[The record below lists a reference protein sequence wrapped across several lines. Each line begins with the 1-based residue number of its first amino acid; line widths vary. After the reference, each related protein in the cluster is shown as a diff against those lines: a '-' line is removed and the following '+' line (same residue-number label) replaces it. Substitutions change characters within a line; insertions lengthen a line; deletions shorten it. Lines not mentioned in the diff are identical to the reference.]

1 MIGASLVE
9 SAGPLLTVLT
19 PLVAVPLTVITF
31 YLRSLRE
38 HQVSW
43 HADLV
48 RRVESVEASV
58 VTVRE
63 AVAEFERDYT
73 TKEEWLRECMMARRT
88 LEQLS
93 ETTVRI
99 ETTMQGLLTS
109 ERTRPDAGL
118 TPVGKAVRDQTDAP
132 SRATMTGAGGNG

>member
-1 MIGASLVE
+1 MMVASFVE
-9 SAGPLLTVLT
+9 STGMFLTIVT
-19 PLVAVPLTVITF
+19 PLVAVPLTIITF

-48 RRVESVEASV
+48 RRVESVEAAMV
-58 VTVRE
+58 DLRKTLT
-63 AVAEFERDYT
+63 EFERSYT

-88 LEQLS
+88 LEQLR

-99 ETTMQGLLTS
+99 ETTMQSLFPGPHPRPAAELGQTGVVAPDRRGS
-109 ERTRPDAGL
+109 TRAGNC
-118 TPVGKAVRDQTDAP
+118 DE
-132 SRATMTGAGGNG
+132 GNQ